1 MSDSKRIIKNS
12 IFLYIRMLLLM
23 AIGFYTT
30 RVILEALGIEDL
42 GIYNVVGSLVLMFD
56 FVSSGL
62 TGATQRFLN
71 IGIGKKNF
79 ALTNQYF
86 SQSFYLHI
94 LFTIILILLLETIGL
109 WFVENKLIIP
119 ESRLNAAI
127 FVFHLSTLSLALRII
142 RICFESVIIAHEKM
156 SIYAYLSIFEAVS
169 KLLICF
175 AVIYYAEFD
184 KLILYAF
191 FLMLVNLLL
200 TAFNIIYCLIKYSET
215 KVKWFYDRCL
225 YRELL
230 SFIGLN
236 SWGVVAWALGKQ
248 GINIIINMFFGP
260 IVNGAK
266 SIASNLERV
275 VIQFGSNMELAVRPQ
290 ITKLYAEDKSE
301 EMVNLGMKSTK
312 FIFYVMLII
321 SIPFLFQ
328 TEGILNIWLKSNPP
342 YTIALVRIM
351 IIESLVYGI
360 GSNFYNVILATGNIK
375 KVQIIG
381 RIITLSSLPLSYIII
396 QVWHNEYVPSLV
408 LAFTSLLYSLYIVY
422 DANQK
427 LKFGI
432 NVFYKKVYTPIIIVS
447 VISILGCVLL
457 NLLELDFPLFISC
470 IFKSLI
476 LCLYTILVILLL
488 GINPKERIYLYN
500 LVKKKLR

>member
-1 MSDSKRIIKNS
+1 MI
-12 IFLYIRMLLLM
+12 LLM
-23 AIGFYTT
+23 GIGFYTT
-30 RVILEALGIEDL
+30 RVILEALGIENL

-71 IGIGKKNF
+71 IGLGKNNLS
-79 ALTNQYF
+79 LTNQYF

-94 LFTIILILLLETIGL
+94 LFTVVLIILLETIGI
-109 WFVENKLIIP
+109 WFVTNKLVIP
-119 ESRLNAAI
+119 ESRINAAI
-127 FVFHLSTLSLALRII
+127 LVFHFSTISLALRII
-142 RICFESVIIAHEKM
+142 KICFESAVIAHERM
-156 SIYAYLSIFEAVS
+156 SIYAYLSIFEAIS

-175 AVIYYAEFD
+175 AVIYDTEYD
-184 KLILYAF
+184 KLVLYGF
-191 FLMLVNLLL
+191 LLL
-200 TAFNIIYCLIKYSET
+200 LINLIITLFNIIYCLKKYPET
-215 KVKWFYDRCL
+215 KVKWIYDKL
-225 YRELL
+225 VYKELL

-236 SWGVVAWALGKQ
+236 SFGVIAWALGKQ

-275 VIQFGSNMELAVRPQ
+275 IIQFGSNIELAVRPQ
-290 ITKLYAEDKSE
+290 ITKLYAEDKIE
-301 EMVNLGMKSTK
+301 EMVNLGMKSSK

-328 TEGILNIWLKSNPP
+328 TEAILNIWLKSNPP
-342 YTIALVRIM
+342 YTITLVRIM

-360 GSNFYNVILATGNIK
+360 GSNFYNVTLATGNIK
-375 KVQIIG
+375 KAQIIG

-396 QVWHNEYVPSLV
+396 QAWHNEYVPSLV

-427 LKFGI
+427 LNFGI
-432 NVFYKKVYTPIIIVS
+432 TVFCKKVYTPIIIVS
-447 VISILGCVLL
+447 VISTLGCILI
-457 NLLELDFPLFISC
+457 NLLEVELPLFISC
-470 IFKSLI
+470 ILKSII
-476 LCLYTILVILLL
+476 LCSYTTIVILLL
-488 GINPKERIYLYN
+488 GLNSKERIYLYN